1 MVFKLL
7 CSLQGDKNA
16 AIRTLQQLMLIDV
29 STLIAFRE
37 ESEGQWFHTH

>member
-7 CSLQGDKNA
+7 CSLQGDQNA

-29 STLIAFRE
+29 STVIAFRG
-37 ESEGQWFHTH
+37 ESEGQ